1 MNADDFAFGAPDG
14 PNTEEAAELAN
25 VLPPTLE
32 EAYAEGRKD
41 EREDF
46 RMLLQQTQCVRDGWH
61 PFTALALQAEL
72 LAALD
77 DASEC
82 RHCYGKGWNDERKA
96 VDGHYQGAE
105 VFRIECEHC
114 GGSGHAG

>member
-1 MNADDFAFGAPDG
+1 MTGREPI
-14 PNTEEAAELAN
+14 AA

-32 EAYAEGRKD
+32 YAYAEGRKD
-41 EREDF
+41 EREDL
-46 RMLLQQTQCVRDGWH
+46 RTLLQQTRCIRNGWH

-77 DASEC
+77 DASQC
-82 RHCYGKGWNDERKA
+82 QHCYGKGWNDERKA